1 MITLS
6 PQAAMNA
13 QQCEYSHEWQAPGQ
27 NDNVFILA
35 VKPSAAF
42 CGSSPCR
49 HFLHHPPMP
58 RTVTKKIS
66 PLQASI
72 TLHDVAKAAGV
83 SLVTASRALKK
94 PELVSPA
101 TIEKVERAVH
111 KTGYIP
117 NLLAGGLKSNKSL
130 TVAAL
135 VPYIAVP
142 QFLPTLQ
149 ALTETLDEAGY
160 QLILGQTGYNRARE
174 TALLN
179 TMITRRVD
187 GIVFAGLL
195 SPDAPLAQFA
205 RLNIPVVET
214 WDLTARPLDML
225 VGFSHAQVGASVGGF
240 FLKRGWR
247 KIGIATADDERAM
260 QRCQG
265 VLSVMGGNVPVAKV
279 KAPSTLQSGRMALAE
294 LLKRQPK
301 LQAVYCSSDGMAHGL
316 MIEARE
322 RGLNVPQ
329 DLAVCGF
336 GDADFA
342 AHLAPALTTV
352 RVDGAE
358 IGRQAARMVLA
369 RCRGETVAERVVDVG
384 FRIIERASTGKA

>member
-1 MITLS
+1 MARPPARS
-6 PQAAMNA
+6 PARSAD
-13 QQCEYSHEWQAPGQ
+13 APG
-27 NDNVFILA
+27 
-35 VKPSAAF
+35 
-42 CGSSPCR
+42 
-49 HFLHHPPMP
+49 
-58 RTVTKKIS
+58 
-66 PLQASI
+66 SI
-72 TLHDVAKAAGV
+72 TLHDVARAAGV

-101 TIEKVERAVH
+101 TIQKVQRAVET
-111 KTGYIP
+111 TGYIP
-117 NLLAGGLKSNKSL
+117 NLLAGGLKSNRSM

-149 ALTETLDEAGY
+149 ALTETLDQAGY
-160 QLILGQTGYNRARE
+160 QLILGQTGYNRVRE
-174 TALLN
+174 NALLN

-187 GIVFAGLL
+187 AIVFAGLL
-195 SPDAPLAQFA
+195 SPEAPLAQLT
-205 RLNIPVVET
+205 RLGIPVVET

-225 VGFSHAQVGASVGGF
+225 VGFSHTQVGAAVGGF

-247 KIGIATADDERAM
+247 KVGVATADDERAM

-265 VLSVMGGNVPVAKV
+265 FLSVMGEQVPVWKV
-279 KAPSTLQSGRMALAE
+279 KAPSTLQAGRHALGE
-294 LLKRQPK
+294 LLQREPK
-301 LQAVYCSSDGMAHGL
+301 LEAVFCSSDGMANGVL
-316 MIEARE
+316 IEARE
-322 RGLNVPQ
+322 RGLRVPE

-342 AHLAPALTTV
+342 AHLAPSLTTV

-369 RCRGETVAERVVDVG
+369 RCQGGAVPERIVDVG
-384 FRIIERASTGKA
+384 FRIIERASTGPTQGG